1 MLEDI
6 LKWAGAG
13 DAALKAMGPVITILL
28 AWIGGG
34 AIAQFLKYP
43 ISRAVQDGAAFD
55 WTVRTVA
62 VLAAFGFAHVLSGSV
77 TTPLEVVAAVTQP
90 VAYWASL
97 RVIRRFWP
105 WMEVYSAV
113 GSCTPPATAYAA
125 AEQRRADQSGE
136 GSGV

>member
-6 LKWAGAG
+6 LKYAGAG
-13 DAALKAMGPVITILL
+13 DAALRTMGPVLTILL
-28 AWIGGG
+28 SWIGGG
-34 AIAQFLKYP
+34 AVAQFLKYP

-62 VLAAFGFAHVLSGSV
+62 VLSAFGFAHVLSGSV

-90 VAYWASL
+90 IAYWASL
-97 RVIRRFWP
+97 RLIRRFWP
-105 WMEVYSAV
+105 WLEVHPAV
-113 GSCTPPATAYAA
+113 GSVTPPASAFVAA
-125 AEQRRADQSGE
+125 AERAADQTGE